1 MMQIT
6 LKLYAHLGDLLP
18 AGAKQNKA
26 EIEVSESISL
36 NELIDRFQIPRPMA
50 HLVLVNGVFVC
61 DMDRDQ
67 VSVLKPNDA
76 VAIWPPVAGG

>member
-1 MMQIT
+1 MQIT

-18 AGAKQNKA
+18 AGSKQNKA
-26 EIEVSESISL
+26 EIMIPESTSL

-67 VSVLKPNDA
+67 AFALKPNDA

>member
-1 MMQIT
+1 MQIT

-18 AGAKQNKA
+18 ANSKQNKA
-26 EIEVSESISL
+26 EIEVPESISL

-50 HLVLVNGVFVC
+50 HLVLVNGLFVC
-61 DMDRDQ
+61 DRDRDQ
-67 VSVLKPNDA
+67 PFALKPKDA

>member
-1 MMQIT
+1 MQIT

-18 AGAKQNKA
+18 AGSKQNKA
-26 EIEVSESISL
+26 NIEVPESISL

-67 VSVLKPNDA
+67 HAVLKPNDA

>member
-1 MMQIT
+1 MQIT

-18 AGAKQNKA
+18 AGAKHNKA
-26 EIEVSESISL
+26 EIEIPESISL

-61 DMDRDQ
+61 DRDRDQ
-67 VSVLKPNDA
+67 AFALKPNDA